1 MRAIRSSLLLLA
13 MAVAVAGCASQPVY
27 VQMPPPGQMQ
37 PTIDTM
43 TYGAP
48 APAYQPG
55 YGYQPGYSAPGATT
69 YAYPASTTCNGL
81 LTCFGPGAPS
91 AYPAGPNYAY
101 QVGGAAYQ
109 AAPRYAYPAAPAPAA
124 GPAPLY
130 NSTATS
136 APVPAPAVTSQSS
149 YTLDSGDR
157 LRIVVFGQDG
167 LTNSYLVDAS
177 GHIAM
182 PLIGS
187 VMAKGETTD
196 QLSARLAEKLRD
208 GFIREPHV
216 AVEVEAYRPFFIL
229 GEVTAPGQYP
239 YVANMTAETAV
250 AIAGG
255 FAPRAVRQSVVL
267 IRNYNGQQ
275 MRMTVPLSYPLRPG
289 DTINIQERWF

>member
-1 MRAIRSSLLLLA
+1 
-13 MAVAVAGCASQPVY
+13 
-27 VQMPPPGQMQ
+27 
-37 PTIDTM
+37 
-43 TYGAP
+43 
-48 APAYQPG
+48 
-55 YGYQPGYSAPGATT
+55 
-69 YAYPASTTCNGL
+69 
-81 LTCFGPGAPS
+81 
-91 AYPAGPNYAY
+91 
-101 QVGGAAYQ
+101 
-109 AAPRYAYPAAPAPAA
+109 
-124 GPAPLY
+124 
-130 NSTATS
+130 
-136 APVPAPAVTSQSS
+136 VPAPVSAIAAQSP

-187 VMAKGETTD
+187 VMAKGATTD
-196 QLSARLAEKLRD
+196 QLSGRIAEKLRD
-208 GFIREPHV
+208 GYIREPHV

-267 IRNYNGQQ
+267 IRTYNGQQ
-275 MRMTVPLSYPLRPG
+275 VRMTVPLGYQLRPG
-289 DTINIQERWF
+289 DTINVQERWF

>member
-1 MRAIRSSLLLLA
+1 MRVIRSSLLLLA
-13 MAVAVAGCASQPVY
+13 VALAAAGCASQPVAY

-48 APAYQPG
+48 APG
-55 YGYQPGYSAPGATT
+55 YGYQPGYGAPSATT
-69 YAYPASTTCNGL
+69 YAYPASAACTGL
-81 LTCFGPGAPS
+81 LTCVFPQAS
-91 AYPAGPNYAY
+91 NAYPGGYAY
-101 QVGGAAYQ
+101 QGGAAAYQ
-109 AAPRYAYPAAPAPAA
+109 APPRYAYPAPAPAPVAA
-124 GPAPLY
+124 SPAPLY
-130 NSTATS
+130 NATA
-136 APVPAPAVTSQSS
+136 APAPAMTARQP

-157 LRIVVFGQDG
+157 LRIVVLGQDG

-187 VMAKGETTD
+187 VMAKGATTD

-239 YVANMTAETAV
+239 YIANMTAETAV

-267 IRNYNGQQ
+267 IRTYNGQQ
-275 MRMTVPLSYPLRPG
+275 IRTTVPLGYQLQPG
-289 DTINIQERWF
+289 DTINVQERWF

>member
-1 MRAIRSSLLLLA
+1 MRVIRSSLLLLA
-13 MAVAVAGCASQPVY
+13 VAVAVAGCASQPVAY

-37 PTIDTM
+37 PSIDTM

-48 APAYQPG
+48 APAHQPG
-55 YGYQPGYSAPGATT
+55 YGYQPGYGAPSATP
-69 YAYPASTTCNGL
+69 YAHPASAACIGL
-81 LTCFGPGAPS
+81 LTC
-91 AYPAGPNYAY
+91 AYPAGPNFAY
-101 QVGGAAYQ
+101 QTGATAYQ
-109 AAPRYAYPAAPAPAA
+109 APPRYAYPAAAAPAPAM
-124 GPAPLY
+124 
-130 NSTATS
+130 TAQQ
-136 APVPAPAVTSQSS
+136 P

-239 YVANMTAETAV
+239 YIANMTAETAV

-267 IRNYNGQQ
+267 IRTYNGQQ
-275 MRMTVPLSYPLRPG
+275 MRMSVPLGYQLQPG
-289 DTINIQERWF
+289 DTINVQERWF

>member
-1 MRAIRSSLLLLA
+1 MRACRSSLLLLA
-13 MAVAVAGCASQPVY
+13 VALCAAGCASQPVAY

-43 TYGAP
+43 TYG

-69 YAYPASTTCNGL
+69 YAYPASAACTGL
-81 LTCFGPGAPS
+81 LTCFNLGAPS

-101 QVGGAAYQ
+101 QAGGAAYQ
-109 AAPRYAYPAAPAPAA
+109 AAPRYAYPAAPVAS
-124 GPAPLY
+124 PAPLY
-130 NSTATS
+130 NATTA
-136 APVPAPAVTSQSS
+136 PAPAPALAITAQQP

-187 VMAKGETTD
+187 VMAKGATTD
-196 QLSARLAEKLRD
+196 QLSVRIAEKLKD
-208 GFIREPHV
+208 GYVREPHV

-239 YVANMTAETAV
+239 FIANMTAETAV

-255 FAPRAVRQSVVL
+255 FAPRAVRQSVTL
-267 IRNYNGQQ
+267 IRTYNGQQ
-275 MRMTVPLSYPLRPG
+275 MRMSVPLGYQLRPG
-289 DTINIQERWF
+289 DTINVQERWF

>member
-1 MRAIRSSLLLLA
+1 MRATRSSLLLLA
-13 MAVAVAGCASQPVY
+13 VALCAAGCASQPVAY

-55 YGYQPGYSAPGATT
+55 YGAPGATT
-69 YAYPASTTCNGL
+69 YAYPASAACTGL
-81 LTCFGPGAPS
+81 LTCFSPGAPS
-91 AYPAGPNYAY
+91 AYPAGANYAY
-101 QVGGAAYQ
+101 QAGSAAYQ
-109 AAPRYAYPAAPAPAA
+109 AAPRYAYPAAPVAS
-124 GPAPLY
+124 PAPLY
-130 NSTATS
+130 NATTA
-136 APVPAPAVTSQSS
+136 PLPAPAITAQQP

-167 LTNSYLVDAS
+167 LTNSYMVDAS

-187 VMAKGETTD
+187 VLAKGATTD

-208 GFIREPHV
+208 GYIREPHV

-239 YVANMTAETAV
+239 FIANMTAETAV

-255 FAPRAVRQSVVL
+255 FAPRAVRQSVIL
-267 IRNYNGQQ
+267 IRTINGQQ
-275 MRMTVPLSYPLRPG
+275 MRMSVPLGYQLRPG
-289 DTINIQERWF
+289 DTINVQERWF